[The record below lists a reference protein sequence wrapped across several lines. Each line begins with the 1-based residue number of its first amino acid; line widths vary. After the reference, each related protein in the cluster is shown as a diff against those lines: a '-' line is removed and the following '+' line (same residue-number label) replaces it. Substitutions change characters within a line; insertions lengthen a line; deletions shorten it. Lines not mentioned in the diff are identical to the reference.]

1 MILNI
6 GAWCSAS
13 MLSGELPGGCHH
25 YAKNCPEGKFSRRN
39 TSARL
44 YSMKV
49 DAIRSRKHS
58 FEGVE
63 LINSGDTR
71 DDEAT

>member
-1 MILNI
+1 
-6 GAWCSAS
+6 

-63 LINSGDTR
+63 LINSGDTC